1 VLLSQGGRE
10 LVSVAISAVAAVPS
24 SAASTAESAATASAA
39 ESAAATTAAA
49 AVPSTTAATPAPATA
64 ARTLFTRTGFVDG
77 QRPAIVLLAI
87 ERRDG
92 CLRFLIAG
100 HFNEP
105 EPLAAAGITII
116 DDLG

>member
-49 AVPSTTAATPAPATA
+49 AAVPSTTAAAPAPAAT
-64 ARTLFTRTGFVDG
+64 RTLLTRTGFVDG
-77 QRPAIVLLAI
+77 QGPAIVLLAI